1 MSSSQL
7 FLARRKRTT
16 MPTTKHELLDWLMD
30 VPEDAEIGTDGAGLA
45 LLAILGTNVHLLEVG
60 HIPNAD
66 ELYAEAI
73 NQAMME
79 RLRRIQP
86 AGGETGRAG
95 IIVTFQGYISGIP
108 SLFSTDFN
116 TAFIFKN
123 TEQAAAFIAE
133 FADEL
138 HNPQILD
145 CP

>member
-1 MSSSQL
+1 
-7 FLARRKRTT
+7 
-16 MPTTKHELLDWLMD
+16 MPTTKHELLDWLLD
-30 VPEDAEIGTDGAGLA
+30 VPDDAEIGTDEEGLT
-45 LLAILGTNVHLLEVG
+45 LLAILGTAVHLLEIG
-60 HIPNAD
+60 HLPYAK

-79 RLRRIQP
+79 RLRRIHA
-86 AGGETGRAG
+86 AGGETETGV
-95 IIVTFQGYISGIP
+95 IIVTFQGYISGVP

-116 TAFIFKN
+116 TAFIFRN
-123 TEQAAAFIAE
+123 TEKAEAFITE

>member
-1 MSSSQL
+1 
-7 FLARRKRTT
+7 
-16 MPTTKHELLDWLMD
+16 
-30 VPEDAEIGTDGAGLA
+30 
-45 LLAILGTNVHLLEVG
+45 LLELG
-60 HIPNAD
+60 HLPYAK

-73 NQAMME
+73 NQAIME
-79 RLRRIQP
+79 RLRRIDA
-86 AGGETGRAG
+86 AGGETETG
-95 IIVTFQGYISGIP
+95 IIIVSLQGYISGSP

-123 TEQAAAFIAE
+123 REQAESFIKE